1 MDMADPQVAG
11 LRADAREER
20 DRAWRALYDAHVDRI
35 YRLAFKFG
43 VREGEVEDVTQKI
56 FVIAH
61 ERLAEALEVGDVG
74 AWLRG
79 IGVRVI
85 SDHHRWW
92 RVRAV
97 KRWLVEDTMTPDAVR
112 GPEQDTSTKQTQAR
126 VSEVLERMSPKLRE
140 ALVLLEMEECAP
152 AEAAATLGV
161 PVNTVRSRGRLA
173 REQFQRIWHERF
185 GEET

>member
-1 MDMADPQVAG
+1 MDMADPLVTG
-11 LRADAREER
+11 LRATAREER
-20 DRAWRALYDAHVDRI
+20 DRAWRDLYDAHVDRI

-43 VREGEVEDVTQKI
+43 VREAEVQDVTQRI

-61 ERLAEALEVGDVG
+61 ERLSDALVVDDVG

-92 RVRAV
+92 RVRAM
-97 KRWLVEDTMTPDAVR
+97 KRWLVNDTMTPDAVR
-112 GPEQDTSTKQTQAR
+112 GPEHDVSTKQTQAR
-126 VSEVLERMSPKLRE
+126 VAEVLERMSPKLRE
-140 ALVLLEMEECAP
+140 ALVLLEMQECPP
-152 AEAAATLGV
+152 AEVAAITGA

-173 REQFQRIWHERF
+173 REQFQRLWQERF
-185 GEET
+185 GEAP